1 MRTDTGVAA
10 QPLPAPPVAA
20 PSVWPTLLP
29 PLIYAFAWIVIP
41 YLGWIAGAVL
51 IATSRRWSL
60 RAKVLSILAPLVAA
74 VVYVAGVTALSGAS
88 PTEMP
93 LGPSISTL
101 VGEVLVDTLYGS
113 YFVVA
118 GASFIAGIWLLALAL
133 RRSYHGMAAGISR
146 V

>member
-29 PLIYAFAWIVIP
+29 PLIYAFASIVIP

-60 RAKVLSILAPLVAA
+60 RAKLLSILAPLAGA
-74 VVYVAGVTALSGAS
+74 VVYVAGVTALAGAS
-88 PTEMP
+88 ATETPT
-93 LGPSISTL
+93 GPSISTF

-113 YFVVA
+113 YFVVGG
-118 GASFIAGIWLLALAL
+118 GAFIAGIWLLAVAL
-133 RRSYHGMAAGISR
+133 RRSDRGMAAGISQ